1 MVFHCN
7 IVIFKLLR
15 VQTVA
20 LMDDGMDL
28 KSQSQTWVLVLDDKV
43 TVVFLGTFL
52 NHLLPQ

>member
-1 MVFHCN
+1 M
-7 IVIFKLLR
+7 VIFKLLR
-15 VQTVA
+15 VQPVA

-28 KSQSQTWVLVLDDKV
+28 KSQSQIWVLVLDDKV

>member
-1 MVFHCN
+1 M
-7 IVIFKLLR
+7 VIFKLLR

-43 TVVFLGTFL
+43 TVVSLGTFL
-52 NHLLPQ
+52 NNLLPQ